1 MSLNIQRKNES
12 NLWFTEKQT
21 EGLLSQFIL
30 VDEALEIMN
39 RNLES
44 KPSTVILKEAKHKE
58 REINANRSAL
68 RREHLK
74 KIEKSEYD
82 IRSGVIYIDL
92 VASLE
97 KVGDHVINVTE
108 AVKGKI

>member
-1 MSLNIQRKNES
+1 MSLNVQSKNES
-12 NLWFTEKQT
+12 NLWFTEKQA
-21 EGLLSQFIL
+21 EGIMSQFKL

-44 KPSTVILKEAKHKE
+44 KYSTVILKEAKHKE
-58 REINANRSAL
+58 REINANRSDL

-92 VASLE
+92 IASLE

-108 AVKGKI
+108 AIKGKI